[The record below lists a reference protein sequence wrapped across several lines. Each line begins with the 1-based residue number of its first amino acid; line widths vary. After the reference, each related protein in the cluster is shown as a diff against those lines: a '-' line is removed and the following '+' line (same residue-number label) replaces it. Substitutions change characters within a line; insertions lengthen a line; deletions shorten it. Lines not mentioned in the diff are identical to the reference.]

1 MTSRPTRELS
11 NPAAPAPAG
20 LGNTWP
26 LFGEPSPA
34 FPADPLQ
41 NVTPFRPGA
50 AELAALEQDVDL
62 PETTEQAEGDVRRIR
77 ESLPPAALTAE
88 WARAARA
95 LVDWLSERLTR
106 GEIDAIDQVTVARTW
121 AAFALGG
128 VTPPQVLRVAHL
140 VSRAHGAIRHA
151 PAGER
156 PQAAFHR
163 CAGVLHAG
171 LPRAVRERMPLE
183 RTVEVVRALQ
193 AEEDPWSAVVEGTSE
208 LLGWKDYARAHAAS
222 LIRAVIEKGR

>member
-1 MTSRPTRELS
+1 VTSSPKRELS
-11 NPAAPAPAG
+11 DSPAPARAG

-26 LFGEPSPA
+26 LFGEASPA

-41 NVTPFRPGA
+41 NVTPFRPA
-50 AELAALEQDVDL
+50 PAELAALEQNVGL
-62 PETTEQAEGDVRRIR
+62 PETTEQAEGDVRRIH

-95 LVDWLSERLTR
+95 LVDWLSERLAR
-106 GEIDAIDQVTVARTW
+106 GEVDAVDEAAVARTW
-121 AAFALGG
+121 SAFALGG
-128 VTPPQVLRVAHL
+128 VTPPQMLRVAHV
-140 VSRAHGAIRHA
+140 VSRAHSAILHA
-151 PAGER
+151 PADEKL
-156 PQAAFHR
+156 QAAFHS

-183 RTVEVVRALQ
+183 RTVEVVRALH
-193 AEEDPWSAVVEGTSE
+193 AEKDPWSAVVEGTSE

-222 LIRAVIEKGR
+222 LLRAVIEKGH